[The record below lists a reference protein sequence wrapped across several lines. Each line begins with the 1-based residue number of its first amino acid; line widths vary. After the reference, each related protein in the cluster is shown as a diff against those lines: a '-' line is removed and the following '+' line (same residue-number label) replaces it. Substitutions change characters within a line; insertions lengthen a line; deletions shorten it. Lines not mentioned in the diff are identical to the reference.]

1 MVLEVLSSLCDDV
14 VNLIEKGVAEGPPN
28 MREACITNHWNAILD
43 LLMYVDKVTFD
54 ASVSTCMSVYL
65 GLLIFP

>member
-43 LLMYVDKVTFD
+43 LLMYVDITLMRLCLHACLFIC
-54 ASVSTCMSVYL
+54 A
-65 GLLIFP
+65 F